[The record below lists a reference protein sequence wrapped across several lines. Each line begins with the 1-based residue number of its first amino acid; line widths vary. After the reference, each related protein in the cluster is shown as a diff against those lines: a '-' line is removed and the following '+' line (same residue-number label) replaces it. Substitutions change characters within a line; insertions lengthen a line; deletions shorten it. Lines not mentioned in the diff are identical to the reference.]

1 MKNPSFLTFNKLS
14 SFSLIVLLS
23 SCGAG
28 TAPVD
33 YVDFE
38 EEFRDTTN
46 VKAVKTE
53 YGQELQKDYRDMYW
67 VEREY
72 NPDSTEL
79 EQLQSNATTAD
90 TASENDREYKGRL
103 VMDADLEWRTSDN
116 AINPALQIVFEGKDK
131 DKKCSNI
138 KISADAKGIDLSY
151 RVSRSILLGRI
162 ANLYKFDDYKKDC
175 DEALKAILTKLASE
189 KSYKFSYWYLSKVS
203 DLGFVD
209 TDRVKTKSKLVHKAK
224 IVRKLYRVS
233 PEELR
238 VGFDAFLARIAAMPI
253 ELQNPDDPNSLPMLR
268 TSYITIVKDPSV
280 VSVTPLTLRLNT
292 VKENT
297 KVEEWKQKIFD
308 PYSGPVRRAAM
319 SIIFMPV
326 TIFMGMLG
334 ADTDQMFK
342 PFEFKHCQDVY
353 ISSTLKAVDMSL
365 SELPSKEESK
375 ACFGELENFFKGRSI
390 HFDYVREEALPA
402 PATP

>member
-1 MKNPSFLTFNKLS
+1 MSSFKSFSFNKLS
-14 SFSLIVLLS
+14 PTLLMLLLVA
-23 SCGAG
+23 CGAG

-72 NPDSTEL
+72 NPESTEL
-79 EQLQSNATTAD
+79 EQLQSNATTTD
-90 TASENDREYKGRL
+90 TTSENYREYKGRL

-116 AINPALQIVFEGKDK
+116 AINPTVQIIFEGKDK
-131 DKKCSNI
+131 DKKCSKI

-151 RVSRSILLGRI
+151 TVSRSIILGRLV
-162 ANLYKFDDYKKDC
+162 NFYKFDDYKKDC
-175 DEALKAILTKLASE
+175 DQALSAILTKLASE
-189 KSYKFSYWYLSKVS
+189 KAYKFSYWYLSKVS

-224 IVRKLYRVS
+224 IVRKLYRVN

-238 VGFDAFLARIAAMPI
+238 VGFDEFLARIAAMPI
-253 ELQNPDDPNSLPMLR
+253 ELQYPDDPNSLPLMR

-280 VSVTPLTLRLNT
+280 VGVSPLTLRLNT
-292 VKENT
+292 IKEDT

-308 PYSGPVRRAAM
+308 PYSGPVRRAVM
-319 SIIFMPV
+319 SIMFMPA

-342 PFEFKHCQDVY
+342 PFEFKHCQNVY

-365 SELPSKEESK
+365 SELPSKEESQ
-375 ACFGELENFFKGRSI
+375 ACYGELESFFKGRSI
-390 HFDYVREEALPA
+390 HFDYVREEALPI
-402 PATP
+402 PAN